1 MSPFTWS
8 PREKKLAIALVAILV
23 FAIGALLWKQDD
35 ISLQE
40 TSLPMYQ
47 QQQPKNKM
55 VEPKKQTPIATI
67 DVKGAVKKPGIYKL
81 NMPVRLYQVIDAAG
95 GTSDVADVNRINLA
109 KIIADGSMI
118 YIPKKGEQ
126 IPTEASPIQNKEEN
140 KINLN
145 TATLAELEELEGLG
159 PTKAEA
165 IIQYRGEHGGFRSV
179 DELLQ
184 VSGIGERTLERIKEK
199 IFVS

>member
-23 FAIGALLWKQDD
+23 FAIGALLWNQDD
-35 ISLQE
+35 ISLQN

-47 QQQPKNKM
+47 QQA
-55 VEPKKQTPIATI
+55 EPKAKDVEKQAQIATI

-81 NMPVRLYQVIDAAG
+81 TMPVRLYQLLEAAG
-95 GTSDVADVNRINLA
+95 GISGVADVNRINLA
-109 KIIADGSMI
+109 KVIADGSMI

-126 IPTEASPIQNKEEN
+126 IPTEASPIQNKETD

-145 TATLAELEELEGLG
+145 TATLEELETLEGLG
-159 PTKAEA
+159 PTKAKA

>member
-23 FAIGALLWKQDD
+23 FAIGALLWNQDD
-35 ISLQE
+35 ISLQN

-47 QQQPKNKM
+47 QQA
-55 VEPKKQTPIATI
+55 EPKAKEVEKQAQIATI

-81 NMPVRLYQVIDAAG
+81 TMPVRLYQLLEAAG
-95 GTSDVADVNRINLA
+95 GTSEVADVNRINLA
-109 KIIADGSMI
+109 KVIADGSMI

-126 IPTEASPIQNKEEN
+126 MPTEASPIQNKETD

-145 TATLAELEELEGLG
+145 TATLEELETLEGLG
-159 PTKAEA
+159 PTKAKA

>member
-23 FAIGALLWKQDD
+23 LAIGALLWNQDD

-47 QQQPKNKM
+47 KQA
-55 VEPKKQTPIATI
+55 EPKPTEVEKQAQIATI

-81 NMPVRLYQVIDAAG
+81 TMPVRLYQLIEAAG
-95 GTSDVADVNRINLA
+95 GTTEVADVNRINLA
-109 KIIADGSMI
+109 KVIADGSMI
-118 YIPKKGEQ
+118 YIPRKGEQ
-126 IPTEASPIQNKEEN
+126 IPTEASPIQNKETD

-145 TATLAELEELEGLG
+145 TATLEELETLEGLG
-159 PTKAEA
+159 PTKAKA

>member
-8 PREKKLAIALVAILV
+8 PREKKLAIALVGILV
-23 FAIGALLWKQDD
+23 FAIGALLWNQDD
-35 ISLQE
+35 ISLQH
-40 TSLPMYQ
+40 TSLPMYPQ
-47 QQQPKNKM
+47 QQAETKTEE
-55 VEPKKQTPIATI
+55 VKKQAQIATI
-67 DVKGAVKKPGIYKL
+67 DIKGAVKKPGIYKL
-81 NMPVRLYQVIDAAG
+81 AMPVRLYQVLEVAG
-95 GTSDVADVNRINLA
+95 GTSELADINRINLA
-109 KIIADGSMI
+109 KVIADGSMI

-126 IPTEASPIQNKEEN
+126 IPTEASPIQNKEED

-145 TATLAELEELEGLG
+145 TATLAELETLEGLG
-159 PTKAEA
+159 PTKAKA

>member
-8 PREKKLAIALVAILV
+8 PREKKLAIALVGILV
-23 FAIGALLWKQDD
+23 FAIGALLWNQDD
-35 ISLQE
+35 ISLQH

-47 QQQPKNKM
+47 QQQAETKTEE
-55 VEPKKQTPIATI
+55 VKKQAQIATI
-67 DVKGAVKKPGIYKL
+67 DIKGAVKKPGIYKL
-81 NMPVRLYQVIDAAG
+81 AMPVRLYQVLEVAG
-95 GTSDVADVNRINLA
+95 GTSELADINRINLA
-109 KIIADGSMI
+109 KVIADGSMI

-126 IPTEASPIQNKEEN
+126 IPTEASPIQNKEED

-145 TATLAELEELEGLG
+145 TATLAELETLEGLG
-159 PTKAEA
+159 PTKAKA

>member
-23 FAIGALLWKQDD
+23 LAIGALLWNQDD

-47 QQQPKNKM
+47 QQAESKPTE
-55 VEPKKQTPIATI
+55 VKKQAQIATI

-81 NMPVRLYQVIDAAG
+81 TMPVRLYQLIEAAG
-95 GTSDVADVNRINLA
+95 GTIGVADVNRINLA
-109 KIIADGSMI
+109 KVITDGSMI

-126 IPTEASPIQNKEEN
+126 VPTEASPIQNKETD

-145 TATLAELEELEGLG
+145 TATLEELETLEGLG
-159 PTKAEA
+159 PTKAKA

-184 VSGIGERTLERIKEK
+184 VSGIGERTLERIKAK

>member
-23 FAIGALLWKQDD
+23 FAIGALLWNQDD
-35 ISLQE
+35 LSLQN

-47 QQQPKNKM
+47 QQPQVKP
-55 VEPKKQTPIATI
+55 VETKKQAQIATI
-67 DVKGAVKKPGIYKL
+67 DVKGAIKKPGIYKL
-81 NMPVRLYQVIDAAG
+81 PVPVRLYQVLEAAG
-95 GTSDVADVNRINLA
+95 GASEQADTNRMNLA

-118 YIPKKGEQ
+118 YIPKKGEA
-126 IPTEASPIQNKEEN
+126 IPSEASPIQTKEDN

-145 TATLAELEELEGLG
+145 TATLEELETLEGLG
-159 PTKAEA
+159 PTKAKA

-199 IFVS
+199 VFVS

>member
-23 FAIGALLWKQDD
+23 FAIGALLWNQDD
-35 ISLQE
+35 ISLQN

-47 QQQPKNKM
+47 QQPQVKP
-55 VEPKKQTPIATI
+55 VETKKQTQIATI

-81 NMPVRLYQVIDAAG
+81 SIPVRLYQVLESAG
-95 GTSDVADVNRINLA
+95 GATGQADTNRLNLA
-109 KIIADGSMI
+109 KIIADGSMV
-118 YIPKKGEQ
+118 YIPKKGEE
-126 IPTEASPIQNKEEN
+126 IPSEASPIQTKEDN

-145 TATLAELEELEGLG
+145 TATLEELETLEGLG
-159 PTKAEA
+159 PTKAKA

-199 IFVS
+199 VFVS

>member
-23 FAIGALLWKQDD
+23 FAIGALLWHQDD
-35 ISLQE
+35 ISLQDS
-40 TSLPMYQ
+40 SLPMYKQ
-47 QQQPKNKM
+47 QA
-55 VEPKKQTPIATI
+55 EPKPTEVKKQAQIATI

-81 NMPVRLYQVIDAAG
+81 KMPVRLYQVIEAAG
-95 GTSDVADVNRINLA
+95 GTSGVADVNRINLA
-109 KIIADGSMI
+109 KVIADGSMI

-126 IPTEASPIQNKEEN
+126 IPTEASPIQNKETD

-145 TATLAELEELEGLG
+145 TATLAELETLEGLG
-159 PTKAEA
+159 PTKAKA
-165 IIQYRGEHGGFRSV
+165 IIQYRGEHGGFQSV

-184 VSGIGERTLERIKEK
+184 VSGIGEKTLERIKEK
-199 IFVS
+199 LFVS